1 MLKNYFKIAIRNLF
15 KNKLYSFVNIA
26 GLAIG
31 MSACILI
38 LLWVTDELSF
48 NKFNKNY
55 DSIFVIPQTQ
65 HYQTVGDFTVMPTPI
80 PLAPALKS
88 EIPEIKYAT
97 RYEAYLGKRK
107 VTYKNK
113 TFNQQVN
120 FADPDFFKMF
130 SFDFIEGD
138 KENALRDISSIII
151 TKEMA
156 EKFFEN
162 EEPIGKIIKMDDRFD
177 MVVSGV
183 VKNVPE
189 NSDIKFDMLVPIA
202 LFKDLGFNMT
212 NWGQNMLH
220 TYVMLKNPAQ
230 AGEVTKKIEGRL
242 KKELNASTA
251 GKMFLYP
258 LNKLHLYSISG
269 KGGRIET
276 VIIFSIIAFFIL
288 IIACINFMNLAT
300 ARSAK
305 RATEVGIKKAVGAT
319 RPQIAKQ
326 FFGESLLYTF
336 ISLAFAILLVEI
348 LLPLF
353 NDISGKELA
362 LSQVNGDTILLIL
375 FVTLLTGIVAGIY
388 PALFLSGFK
397 PVEVLKDKLSV
408 KSSKFSL
415 RQILVVIQ
423 FAISII
429 LIIGTTVV
437 YLQMH
442 YMLNKNLGLD
452 KNNIIY
458 INLSDQLQKNPKSLK
473 TELLRNTNIKSAS
486 VSTHLPIAVYSNGG
500 GWKWEGKDP
509 NQDELISSMGADN
522 DFLKT
527 YDIKLKEGRYY
538 SKEYPSDDSLS
549 LVINETFADLMGMEN
564 PVGKTLSR
572 GGNRHWNIIGVV
584 KDFNFLQLQ
593 RNIGPLIIWPDPTPR
608 LLSMKINNAD
618 LGNTLNFIQATCKK
632 FDPKFVF
639 DYEFLDKTYEQMY
652 TSQQRLGQIFN
663 SFAILAII
671 ISCLGL
677 LGLASYVAELKTKE
691 IGIRKVLGAT
701 TTGITYYLSKQ
712 FILWVLLANLI
723 AWPVAYYFMKKWLED
738 FAYRIEFP
746 FWVLFA
752 SAILAVLIALITV
765 SSQAI
770 KAANSDPVKSL
781 RYE

>member
-1 MLKNYFKIAIRNLF
+1 MIKSYLKIAMRSLF

-38 LLWVTDELSF
+38 LLWVTDELSY
-48 NKFNKNY
+48 NKFNKNI

-80 PLAPALKS
+80 PLAPALKE

-97 RYEAYLGKRK
+97 RYASYLGKRK
-107 VTYKNK
+107 ITFEEK

-120 FADPDFFKMF
+120 FADPDFFKIF

-138 KENALRDISSIII
+138 KENALRDKSSIII
-151 TKEMA
+151 TQEMA
-156 EKFFEN
+156 EKFFDGKD
-162 EEPIGKIIKMDDRFD
+162 PVGKIIKMDDKFD

-183 VKNVPE
+183 VYNTPD

-202 LFKDLGFNMT
+202 LLKDIGYNMN

-220 TYVMLKNPAQ
+220 TYVMLNNPERS
-230 AGEVTKKIEGRL
+230 GEVTKKIEGRL
-242 KKELNASTA
+242 KKEIKASTA

-258 LNKLHLYSISG
+258 LTKLHLYSISG

-336 ISLAFAILLVEI
+336 ISLAFAILLVEV

-353 NDISGKELA
+353 NDLSGKELA
-362 LSQVNGDTILLIL
+362 LKQVNGDTMLLIL
-375 FVTLLTGIVAGIY
+375 IVTLVTGILSGIY
-388 PALFLSGFK
+388 PALFLSGFN
-397 PVEVLKDKLSV
+397 PVEVLKSKLPG
-408 KSSKFSL
+408 KTSKFSL

-423 FAISII
+423 FSISII
-429 LIIGTTVV
+429 LIIGTIIV
-437 YLQMH
+437 YLQMNFI
-442 YMLNKNLGLD
+442 LNKNLGLD
-452 KNNIIY
+452 KDNIIY
-458 INLSDQLQKNPKSLK
+458 INLSDQLQRDTESLK
-473 TELLRNTNIKSAS
+473 TELLRNTNIKSAT
-486 VSTHLPIAVYSNGG
+486 VSTHLPISVYSNGG

-509 NQDELISSMGADN
+509 EQDELVSSMGADL

-538 SKEYPSDDSLS
+538 SKEFPADDTLS
-549 LVINETFADLMGMEN
+549 LVINETFAKLMGFDN
-564 PVGKTLSR
+564 PVGKILSAGESFHR
-572 GGNRHWNIIGVV
+572 TIIGVV

-593 RNIGPLIIWPDPTPR
+593 RDIGPLIIWPDPTPR
-608 LLSMKINNAD
+608 ILSIKLNNAD
-618 LGNTLNFIQATCKK
+618 IGNTLNFIKSTCKE
-632 FDPKFVF
+632 FDSRFVF
-639 DYEFLDKTYEQMY
+639 DYEFLDKTYENIY
-652 TSQQRLGQIFN
+652 TSQKRLGQIFN

-677 LGLASYVAELKTKE
+677 LGLAAYVAELKTKE

-701 TTGITYYLSKQ
+701 TAGITYTLSKQ
-712 FILWVLLANLI
+712 FIFWVLLANAV
-723 AWPVAYYFMKKWLED
+723 AWPVAYYFMNNWLQD
-738 FAYRIEFP
+738 FAYRIDMP
-746 FWVLFA
+746 YWVFISAALV
-752 SAILAVLIALITV
+752 AILIAVITV